1 MLARLALALILI
13 PGLARST
20 AAQQTMPLQPG
31 DTVKLFA
38 PTLTANRYTPLTGVV
53 SRIDQD
59 DPLAHAVPEHGAARP
74 VARDRRADRQS
85 ALLDGRSGARHD
97 PIVERG
103 QRGIPA

>member
-13 PGLARST
+13 LGLARST
-20 AAQQTMPLQPG
+20 AAQRPLQPG

-38 PTLTANRYTPLTGVV
+38 PTLTAGRYTALTGVV

-59 DPLAHAVPEHGAARP
+59 DPLAGNVPAHGAARP
-74 VARDRRADRQS
+74 IARDRRAHRQS
-85 ALLDGRSGARHD
+85 ALLDGRSGAGHD